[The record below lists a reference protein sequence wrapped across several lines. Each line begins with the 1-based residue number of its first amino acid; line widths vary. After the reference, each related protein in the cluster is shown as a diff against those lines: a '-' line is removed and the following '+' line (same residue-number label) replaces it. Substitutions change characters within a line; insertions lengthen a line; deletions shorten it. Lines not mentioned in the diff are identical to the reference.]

1 MPQWPG
7 MPGTLYIVSTPIG
20 NLEDVTIRALQTL
33 RDVDVIACED
43 TRHTRKLLTHFGIET
58 KTISYHEHNEIERA
72 SELCEMLAAG
82 RSIAIVSD
90 AGTPLISDPGFRIV
104 SRAIERGINV
114 VPVPGA
120 NAVVAAVSAAGLPS
134 DKFFF
139 AGFLPARAG
148 ARVARLEQLRSLD
161 ATLVVY
167 EAPHR
172 IKATLR
178 DAAEILGPRDAVVA
192 REITKLHEEFVR
204 GTLSQLAETFTD
216 KNRAR
221 GEIVLLIAAA
231 READQQTNTQS
242 VSNALAER
250 LALLQQ
256 DGLDEKA
263 ALKKAA
269 RGLGLKRDEA
279 YRLMMAQKNRRS
291 R

>member
-1 MPQWPG
+1 
-7 MPGTLYIVSTPIG
+7 
-20 NLEDVTIRALQTL
+20 
-33 RDVDVIACED
+33 
-43 TRHTRKLLTHFGIET
+43 
-58 KTISYHEHNEIERA
+58 
-72 SELCEMLAAG
+72 
-82 RSIAIVSD
+82 
-90 AGTPLISDPGFRIV
+90 
-104 SRAIERGINV
+104 
-114 VPVPGA
+114 
-120 NAVVAAVSAAGLPS
+120 
-134 DKFFF
+134 
-139 AGFLPARAG
+139 
-148 ARVARLEQLRSLD
+148 
-161 ATLVVY
+161 
-167 EAPHR
+167 
-172 IKATLR
+172 
-178 DAAEILGPRDAVVA
+178 VVA